1 MKDSIRVHLTQ
12 WLQALGAIASVVIAT
27 VALYVAYKA
36 DLRSIAWNE
45 EQKLWADKQF
55 ALSDA
60 QQKQIEKQIHQVDEQ
75 IRLSRSVAA
84 ANIRPILYIKAAGY
98 TDHGGFVLE
107 NHGLGTAVIKN
118 VVFSLNGNCSSSLV
132 RLFAFSEPPMWEDF
146 FQFIEPI
153 HYLKPGNKINIAI
166 MSVKSLEGY
175 VSKHPNV
182 ILQQYYDQWE
192 GLSAR
197 IEYEDLFGNTMP
209 SLEQSWSAESNN
221 EIKPIPCVNI

>member
-1 MKDSIRVHLTQ
+1 MRDSIRVHLTQ

-36 DLRSIAWNE
+36 DQRSIIWNE
-45 EQKLWADKQF
+45 EQREWADQQL
-55 ALSDA
+55 AVSDA

-107 NHGLGTAVIKN
+107 NHGVGTAVIKK
-118 VVFSLNGNCSSSLV
+118 VTFSLNGKCSSSLV
-132 RLFAFSEPPMWEDF
+132 RLFSFSEPPMWEDF

-153 HYLKPGNKINIAI
+153 HYLKPGNKINIAL
-166 MSVKSLEGY
+166 MSVKSLEGHI
-175 VSKHPNV
+175 SKHPNT

-197 IEYEDLFGNTMP
+197 IEYEDLFGNVMP
-209 SLEQSWSAESNN
+209 NLEQSWSAESSNAVQ
-221 EIKPIPCVNI
+221 PSSCVSI